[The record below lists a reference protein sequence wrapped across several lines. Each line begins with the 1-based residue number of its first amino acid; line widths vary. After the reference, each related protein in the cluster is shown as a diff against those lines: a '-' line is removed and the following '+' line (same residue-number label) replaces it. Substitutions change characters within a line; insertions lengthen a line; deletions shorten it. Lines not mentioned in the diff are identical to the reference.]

1 MFPYKDK
8 LPLKCRSD
16 IVYHIPGDNCGPSV
30 AYIGKTANTLHLYE
44 RFYGSNGHLHPST
57 KRSALLEHIMQDV
70 SQNCGFDINKIKIL
84 GSCNNDLKLRFA
96 ESIHIKL
103 GNQSLNTQVGSI
115 IPLNII

>member
-1 MFPYKDK
+1 MGVAKK
-8 LPLKCRSD
+8 MKCRSG
-16 IVYHIPGDNCGPSV
+16 IVYHIQCDNCGPSV
-30 AYIGKTANTLHLYE
+30 AYIGKTANALCE

-70 SQNCGFDINKIKIL
+70 SPNFGFNIDKIKIL
-84 GSCNNDLKLRFA
+84 DSCNNDLKLRFA

-103 GNQSLNTQVGSI
+103 GNQSLNSQERS